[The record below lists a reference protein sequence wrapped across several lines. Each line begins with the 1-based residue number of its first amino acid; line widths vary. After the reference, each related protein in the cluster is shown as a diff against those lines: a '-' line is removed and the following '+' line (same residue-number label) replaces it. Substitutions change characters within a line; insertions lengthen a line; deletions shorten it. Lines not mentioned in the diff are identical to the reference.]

1 MRLAGDVEDC
11 RDAVRVLE
19 RCAAAVSAAQERAGL
34 HPVGT
39 TLWDGLAA
47 DLFRSERQ
55 RAAADVDDT
64 ARLVAAAGSALRVF
78 AEGLAELQQRARQL
92 AEQAAGSRLVLD
104 DGGIPPV
111 LIGTDPELRQEQL
124 RRSAV
129 RTAVLHGVRSL
140 QDEED
145 ALHAR
150 LVRALGQEVAAAER
164 CPDRGPSGW
173 SWSSPWLPGVGDA
186 PAAALAGASAGLA
199 AVADDGLRL
208 VGRAAGSTPV
218 GAAVTA
224 GGELASGADLGDVA
238 ATTVVVTA
246 GAQAGGVLALAGLTV
261 AAAPVAVPAAAA
273 VAVVALGGLAGGYVA
288 DRLWDAHG
296 RHVQRAGGRLLSSAR
311 GWVDRPSDGRRRRR

>member
-1 MRLAGDVEDC
+1 MRLSGDVEDC

-19 RCAAAVSAAQERAGL
+19 RCAAAVRAAQERADL
-34 HPVGT
+34 HPIGPTV
-39 TLWDGLAA
+39 WDGLAA
-47 DLFRSERQ
+47 DVFRGERQ
-55 RAAADVDDT
+55 IAAADVDDT
-64 ARLVAAAGSALRVF
+64 ARLVATAGSALRVF
-78 AEGLAELQQRARQL
+78 AEGLAELQERARQL
-92 AEQAAGSRLVLD
+92 ADQAAGSRLVLD
-104 DGGIPPV
+104 DDGGIAPV
-111 LIGTDPELRQEQL
+111 LAGTDPELRQEQL

-129 RTAVLHGVRSL
+129 RTAVLQGVRSL

-150 LVRALGQEVAAAER
+150 LVRALGQEVATPAEQR
-164 CPDRGPSGW
+164 SEDGSDR
-173 SWSSPWLPGVGDA
+173 WSSPWLPGAGDA
-186 PAAALAGASAGLA
+186 PAAVLAGASAGLA

-218 GAAVTA
+218 GAVVTA
-224 GGELASGADLGDVA
+224 GGELASGADLGDAA

-246 GAQAGGVLALAGLTV
+246 GAQAGGVLAFTGLTV
-261 AAAPVAVPAAAA
+261 VAAPVVVPAAAA

-296 RHVQRAGGRLLSSAR
+296 HHVQRAGGRLLSSAR